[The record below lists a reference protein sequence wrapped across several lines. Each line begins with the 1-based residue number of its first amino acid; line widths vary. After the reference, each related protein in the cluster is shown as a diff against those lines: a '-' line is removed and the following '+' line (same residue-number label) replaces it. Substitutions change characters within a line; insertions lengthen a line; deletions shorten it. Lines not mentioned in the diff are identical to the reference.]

1 MVNSLTKELFN
12 MKMFYDHIKYANAIK
27 SNETENS
34 ACCFFYYHYESEQV
48 NEFFCFHH
56 KFSWTS

>member
-34 ACCFFYYHYESEQV
+34 ACFFFIIIMNQS
-48 NEFFCFHH
+48 
-56 KFSWTS
+56 K